1 MSPLSWTI
9 AFIYLLCLGALA
21 LYGLH
26 RVALLKWILRKERP
40 IPTGLD
46 SWTPS
51 VLVQLPIF
59 NEPHVVVRLIDAAA
73 EIDWPLDALEIQ
85 VLDDSTDHTTN
96 LAQKRVDHWQQ
107 QGRKISLIRR
117 ENRTGYK
124 AGALAHG
131 LRQSNGEFVAI
142 FDADFIPPKDFLRAM
157 MPSLS
162 AQDVGLVQARWSH
175 LNRNYNWLTRT
186 QATLLDGHFVIEH
199 TARYRAQRF
208 FNFNGTAGIWRR
220 RCIEE
225 AGGWSHDTVT
235 EDLDLSYRAQLQGW
249 NFVYRVDVTAP
260 AELPSSMQAFLQQQ
274 HRWTKGTV
282 QTARKLLRPICRSQF
297 SWGIRLEAVNHLTM
311 VTAYPLVLLLSILLP
326 PSILA
331 RTHLMSDGAQW
342 MDMMVIACTTG
353 SMGLFYGQTI
363 RRAGGRLTHQWWE
376 IIMAMMIGIGMSPNQ
391 TMAFAEGLFSADAT
405 FVRTPKHGT
414 NNLSIATPKIR
425 LGSQAFTML
434 MAVYYICTIVWAI
447 HAQYWM
453 SLPFIFI
460 FGIGYGAVSLRL
472 LLEGWRP
479 VANTEMDVVRVAK

>member
-1 MSPLSWTI
+1 MSTLSWTI
-9 AFIYLLCLGALA
+9 ACIYLLCLGALT
-21 LYGLH
+21 LYGMH
-26 RVALLKWILRKERP
+26 RVALLLWIRRKERP
-40 IPTGLD
+40 IPTEMD
-46 SWTPS
+46 MWTPS

-73 EIDWPLDALEIQ
+73 QMNWPLESLEIQ

-96 LAQKRVDHWQQ
+96 LAQNRVNHWRK
-107 QGRKISLIRR
+107 QGRTISLIRR
-117 ENRTGYK
+117 ESRAGYK

-131 LRQSNGEFVAI
+131 LRQSDGEFVAI
-142 FDADFIPPKDFLRAM
+142 FDADFIPPVDFLRKM

-162 AQDVGLVQARWSH
+162 AQDVGLVQARWTH
-175 LNRNYNWLTRT
+175 INRNHNWLTRT

-199 TARYRAQRF
+199 TARYRAKRF

-220 RCIEE
+220 KCIEE

-260 AELPSSMQAFLQQQ
+260 AELPSSMRAFLQQQ

-282 QTARKLLRPICRSQF
+282 QTARKLLAPICRSEF
-297 SWGIRLEAVNHLTM
+297 PVGVRLEAANHLTM
-311 VTAYPLVLLLSILLP
+311 VSAYPLVLLLSVLLP
-326 PSILA
+326 PSIVA
-331 RTHLMSDGAQW
+331 RTHLISDGAQW
-342 MDMMVIACTTG
+342 MDMLIIAGTTG

-363 RRAGGRLTHQWWE
+363 RRAGGILVRQWWE
-376 IIMAMMIGIGMSPNQ
+376 ILMAMMVGIGMSPNQ
-391 TMAFAEGLFSADAT
+391 TMAIAEGLFSSDAT

-414 NNLSIATPKIR
+414 NTPSVAVPKVR
-425 LGSQAFTML
+425 LGSQTFTTL
-434 MAVYYICTIVWAI
+434 MAVYYLCTIVWAV

-453 SLPFIFI
+453 SLPFICI

-479 VANTEMDVVRVAK
+479 VANTEMGAVPVAK